1 MKKIVFILFGI
12 IITSPSFGWGF
23 MAHRRINHQAVFSLP
38 PEMLG
43 FYKKHIRYLTENA
56 VNPDQRRYAV
66 EWEAPRHYIDLDRY
80 GDSAAYKIPR
90 YWKEAAEV
98 YGEDTLNAH
107 GVVPWHINRMYYQL
121 KEAFENRDARA
132 ILRLSADMGHYI
144 ADAHVPLHTTSN
156 YNGQQTGQQ
165 GIHGF
170 WESRLPELF
179 ISDYDFFVGKADYI
193 LRKQEACWLAVISAN
208 EAVDSVLTIEDG
220 LTRSMGADKKYSY
233 EERGNKVVK
242 VYSEKF
248 STRYHRALSGQVERQ
263 MRSSVKLIADM
274 WYTCWVDAGQPDMNN
289 LVSFEFSEKEK
300 NEEEEKKQSWLQAVI
315 FGREHEH

>member
-1 MKKIVFILFGI
+1 MRRIVLILLGVIVFGPAN
-12 IITSPSFGWGF
+12 SWGF
-23 MAHRRINHQAVFSLP
+23 LAHRKINHQAVFSLP

-80 GDSAAYKIPR
+80 GDSAAYKLPR
-90 YWKEAAEV
+90 YWKEASEI
-98 YGEDTLNAH
+98 YGEDTLQAH
-107 GVVPWHINRMYYQL
+107 GIVPWHINRMYYQL
-121 KEAFENRDARA
+121 KEAFENRDPRA

-156 YNGQQTGQQ
+156 YNGQQTGQH

-170 WESRLPELF
+170 WESRLPELYLEE
-179 ISDYDFFVGKADYI
+179 YDFFVGKADYI
-193 LRKQEACWLAVISAN
+193 VDKQGACWAAVISTN
-208 EAVDSVLTIEDG
+208 EAVDSVLAFEKE
-220 LTRSMGADKKYSY
+220 LTGAFGSDKKYSY
-233 EERGNKVVK
+233 EDRGNKVIK
-242 VYSEKF
+242 TYSSRF
-248 STRYHRALSGQVERQ
+248 SARYHNALSGQVERQ
-263 MRSSVKLIADM
+263 MQASIKMIADM

-289 LVSFEFSEKEK
+289 LLSFSFSEDDKKEQ
-300 NEEEEKKQSWLQAVI
+300 EEKRRSWLKAVI